1 MRISAI
7 AGVAAAVLLGIGLAA
22 EQDVR
27 PVPGPGTGIVNVVG
41 SVDVRTLP
49 PVNAAQAGDWK
60 VNVASAPDVRVAP
73 PPFLKLRAS
82 YAVTWSDGVQEMI
95 SPEEILP
102 GGWIRAVPVNGRPRW
117 VNLTTARSI
126 EAR

>member
-1 MRISAI
+1 MKISAI
-7 AGVAAAVLLGIGLAA
+7 GGIAAAALLGIGLAA
-22 EQDVR
+22 HQDVR

-41 SVDVRTLP
+41 AVDVRTLP
-49 PVNAAQAGDWK
+49 PVNAAQLGEWK
-60 VNVASAPDVRVAP
+60 VAVGSAPDVRVAP

-102 GGWIRAVPVNGRPRW
+102 GGWIRTVPVNGRPRW
-117 VNLTTARSI
+117 VNLATARSL
-126 EAR
+126 ESR